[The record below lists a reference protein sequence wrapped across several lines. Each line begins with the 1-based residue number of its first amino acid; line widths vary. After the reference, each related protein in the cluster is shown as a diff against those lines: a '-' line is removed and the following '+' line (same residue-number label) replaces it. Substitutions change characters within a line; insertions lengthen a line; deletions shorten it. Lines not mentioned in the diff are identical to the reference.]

1 MTPLLESLL
10 LVIGL
15 AYLGVVLALLLEA
28 LIGPVGDDDLD
39 LDPDA
44 DAPRDPTQPE
54 DRP

>member
-1 MTPLLESLL
+1 MPPLLESLL
-10 LVIGL
+10 LVLGL
-15 AYLGVVLALLLEA
+15 AYLGVVLALLLED
-28 LIGPVGDDDLD
+28 LFGPVGDDDLD

>member
-1 MTPLLESLL
+1 MPPLLESLL
-10 LVIGL
+10 IVIAI
-15 AYLGVVLALLLEA
+15 AYLGVVLALLLED